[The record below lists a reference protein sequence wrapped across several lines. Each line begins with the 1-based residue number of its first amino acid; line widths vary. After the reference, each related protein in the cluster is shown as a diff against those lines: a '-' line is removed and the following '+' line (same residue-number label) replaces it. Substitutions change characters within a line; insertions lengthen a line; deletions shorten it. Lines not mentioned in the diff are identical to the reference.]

1 MGRGEDR
8 GGPTLSGRARAA
20 LARRGDPVYPVPMH
34 YPSTP
39 PLRLSSV
46 NLLTDLGW
54 CAGTF
59 HVPGRQTLVDFL
71 APGSPIVKLTR
82 VRIPHENERL
92 PFVAMRRDS
101 ILVVEPTQSD
111 ELVDTPG
118 SGGRTSSHRVGCL
131 LPAGVLHGTLEV
143 LVNVR
148 VSDFLRQQPSL
159 AVLHECVL
167 VPYGQ
172 PPDSNQARKLR
183 LALVNLARVSGMAE
197 WVNQQV

>member
-1 MGRGEDR
+1 
-8 GGPTLSGRARAA
+8 
-20 LARRGDPVYPVPMH
+20 MH
-34 YPSTP
+34 YPSVP

-54 CAGTF
+54 WAGTF
-59 HVPGRQTLVDFL
+59 HVPARQSLVDFL
-71 APGSPIVKLTR
+71 APGSHIVKLTR
-82 VRIPHENERL
+82 VRIPNESERL
-92 PFVAMRRDS
+92 PFVAVRRDA
-101 ILVVEPTQSD
+101 IMVAEPTQSD

-131 LPAGVLHGTLEV
+131 LPGGILQGTLEV

-159 AVLHECVL
+159 AVLHDCVL

-172 PPDSNQARKLR
+172 PPESSQARKLR
-183 LALVNLARVSGMAE
+183 VALVNLGRVTGVAE
-197 WVNQQV
+197 WVNRPV

>member
-1 MGRGEDR
+1 
-8 GGPTLSGRARAA
+8 
-20 LARRGDPVYPVPMH
+20 MH
-34 YPSTP
+34 YPSAP

-46 NLLTDLGW
+46 NVLTDLGW

-59 HVPGRQTLVDFL
+59 HVPGRQSLVDFL
-71 APGSPIVKLTR
+71 APGNHIVKLTR
-82 VRIPHENERL
+82 VRIPNESERL
-92 PFVAMRRDS
+92 PFVAVRRDS
-101 ILVVEPTQSD
+101 IIAVEPTQPD

-159 AVLHECVL
+159 AVLHDCIL

-172 PPDSNQARKLR
+172 PPESSQARKVR
-183 LALVNLARVSGMAE
+183 LALVNLGRVTGVAE
-197 WVNQQV
+197 WVNQPV

>member
-1 MGRGEDR
+1 
-8 GGPTLSGRARAA
+8 
-20 LARRGDPVYPVPMH
+20 MH

-39 PLRLSSV
+39 PLRLSSLNV
-46 NLLTDLGW
+46 LTDLGW
-54 CAGTF
+54 YAGTS
-59 HVPGRQTLVDFL
+59 HVPGRQSLVDFL
-71 APGSPIVKLTR
+71 APGNHNVKLTR
-82 VRIPHENERL
+82 VRIPQENDRF
-92 PFVAMRRDS
+92 PFVAVRRDS
-101 ILVVEPTQSD
+101 ILVVEPTQAD

-131 LPAGVLHGTLEV
+131 LPVGVIQGTLEV

-159 AVLHECVL
+159 AVLRDCTL

-172 PPDSNQARKLR
+172 PADSNQVRKLR
-183 LALVNLARVSGMAE
+183 LALVNLGCVTGVAE

>member
-1 MGRGEDR
+1 
-8 GGPTLSGRARAA
+8 
-20 LARRGDPVYPVPMH
+20 MH
-34 YPSTP
+34 YPSAP

-54 CAGTF
+54 WAGTF
-59 HVPGRQTLVDFL
+59 HVPGRQSLMDFL
-71 APGSPIVKLTR
+71 APGGHVVKLTR
-82 VRIPHENERL
+82 VRIPNESERL
-92 PFVAMRRDS
+92 PFVAVRRDT
-101 ILVVEPTQSD
+101 IMVVEPTQAD

-131 LPAGVLHGTLEV
+131 LPVGVLHGTVEV

-148 VSDFLRQQPSL
+148 VSDFLRQQPGL
-159 AVLHECVL
+159 AVLRDCVL

-172 PPDSNQARKLR
+172 PPESNQARKLR
-183 LALVNLARVSGMAE
+183 LALVNLGRVTGVAE

>member
-1 MGRGEDR
+1 
-8 GGPTLSGRARAA
+8 
-20 LARRGDPVYPVPMH
+20 MH

-39 PLRLSSV
+39 PLRVSSV
-46 NLLTDLGW
+46 NVLTDLGW

-59 HVPGRQTLVDFL
+59 HVPGRQSLVDFL
-71 APGSPIVKLTR
+71 APGNHIVKLTR
-82 VRIPHENERL
+82 VRIPNESERL
-92 PFVAMRRDS
+92 PFVAVRRDS
-101 ILVVEPTQSD
+101 ILVVEPTQAD
-111 ELVDTPG
+111 KLVDTPG

-159 AVLHECVL
+159 AVLHDCAL

-172 PPDSNQARKLR
+172 PAESTQARKLR
-183 LALVNLARVSGMAE
+183 LALVNLGRVTGVAE
-197 WVNQQV
+197 WVNQPV

>member
-1 MGRGEDR
+1 
-8 GGPTLSGRARAA
+8 
-20 LARRGDPVYPVPMH
+20 MH
-34 YPSTP
+34 YPSSP
-39 PLRLSSV
+39 PLRAASV

-59 HVPGRQTLVDFL
+59 HVPTRQSLVDFL
-71 APGSPIVKLTR
+71 APGNHIVKVTR
-82 VRIPHENERL
+82 VRIPNENDRL
-92 PFVAMRRDS
+92 PFVAVRRDS
-101 ILVVEPTQSD
+101 IILVEPTQSD

-131 LPAGVLHGTLEV
+131 LPVGLLHGTLEV

-159 AVLHECVL
+159 AVLHDCSL

-172 PPDSNQARKLR
+172 PPESNQARKLR
-183 LALVNLARVSGMAE
+183 LALVNLGRVTGVAE
-197 WVNQQV
+197 WVNQHV

>member
-1 MGRGEDR
+1 
-8 GGPTLSGRARAA
+8 
-20 LARRGDPVYPVPMH
+20 MH
-34 YPSTP
+34 YLSTP

-54 CAGTF
+54 FAGTF
-59 HVPGRQTLVDFL
+59 HVPGRQSLVDFL
-71 APGSPIVKLTR
+71 APGNQVVKLTR
-82 VRIPHENERL
+82 VRLPNENERI
-92 PFVAMRRDS
+92 PFVAVRRDS
-101 ILVVEPTQSD
+101 ILVIEPTQGD

-131 LPAGVLHGTLEV
+131 LSLGMLHGTLEV

-159 AVLHECVL
+159 AVLYDCAL

-172 PPDSNQARKLR
+172 PPESTQARKLR
-183 LALVNLARVSGMAE
+183 VAVVNLGRVTGVAE
-197 WVNQQV
+197 WLNQQV

>member
-1 MGRGEDR
+1 MNY
-8 GGPTLSGRARAA
+8 PT
-20 LARRGDPVYPVPMH
+20 
-34 YPSTP
+34 TP

-54 CAGTF
+54 FAGTL
-59 HVPGRQTLVDFL
+59 HVPGRQSLVDFL
-71 APGSPIVKLTR
+71 APGNHIVKVTR
-82 VRIPHENERL
+82 VRIPNESERL
-92 PFVAMRRDS
+92 PFIAVRRDS
-101 ILVVEPTQSD
+101 ISLVEPTQGD

-131 LPAGVLHGTLEV
+131 LPVGTLHGSLEV

-148 VSDFLRQQPSL
+148 VSDYLRQQPGL
-159 AVLHECVL
+159 AVLNDCVL

-172 PPDSNQARKLR
+172 APESTQARKLR
-183 LALVNLARVSGMAE
+183 VGIVNLSRVTGIVE

>member
-1 MGRGEDR
+1 
-8 GGPTLSGRARAA
+8 
-20 LARRGDPVYPVPMH
+20 MH

-59 HVPGRQTLVDFL
+59 HVPGRQSLADFL
-71 APGSPIVKLTR
+71 APGNHIVKLTR
-82 VRIPHENERL
+82 ARIPNEHERV
-92 PFVAMRRDS
+92 PFIAVRRDS
-101 ILVVEPTQSD
+101 ILVVEPTQGD

-131 LPAGVLHGTLEV
+131 LSTGILHGTLEV

-148 VSDFLRQQPSL
+148 VSDFLRQQPGL
-159 AVLHECVL
+159 AVLHDCAL

-172 PPDSNQARKLR
+172 PPESNQARKLR
-183 LALVNLARVSGMAE
+183 VALVNLGRVTGVAE

>member
-1 MGRGEDR
+1 
-8 GGPTLSGRARAA
+8 
-20 LARRGDPVYPVPMH
+20 MH
-34 YPSTP
+34 YPSGP
-39 PLRLSSV
+39 PLRISSV
-46 NLLTDLGW
+46 NVLTDLGW

-59 HVPGRQTLVDFL
+59 HVPGRQSLVDFL
-71 APGSPIVKLTR
+71 APGGHIVKLTR
-82 VRIPHENERL
+82 VRIPDESERL
-92 PFVAMRRDS
+92 PFVALRRDS
-101 ILVVEPTQSD
+101 IMVVEPTQAD

-131 LPAGVLHGTLEV
+131 LPFGMLHGNLEV

-159 AVLHECVL
+159 ALLHDCVL

-172 PPDSNQARKLR
+172 PPESSQARKLR
-183 LALVNLARVSGMAE
+183 LALVNLGRVTGVAE